1 MRFLKRIG
9 WALLI
14 LLAMAG
20 MTVAVSTI
28 AERGAGETLFS
39 AAGLRVTAVGAG
51 GALAL
56 LVILLFAALRVRDC
70 RKRGKPAGAGEW
82 MNGIGFGVLPG
93 AAVWK
98 IFEQATTLSHGKSLF
113 EPLPALPYV
122 TEGGCFQPSRI
133 DMILAGAGFAVLLG
147 CMIVRRKD
155 YPGNGELLLRVL
167 SVWTVVCAL
176 TENFRAEP
184 LFRAGNVNLTQIIF
198 LLMADICLA
207 VRAARK
213 IRAGKSTAFAV
224 PEYTVALCCEIG
236 MVLVTAG
243 VLDVGSGIGNFAVI
257 AGCAVLCIVIAVTA
271 GRETGE

>member
-93 AAVWK
+93 TAVWK

-113 EPLPALPYV
+113 EPLSALPYV

-176 TENFRAEP
+176 TENFRAERIA
-184 LFRAGNVNLTQIIF
+184 FSSRSMIHSRK
-198 LLMADICLA
+198 LA
-207 VRAARK
+207 PKA
-213 IRAGKSTAFAV
+213 STA
-224 PEYTVALCCEIG
+224 
-236 MVLVTAG
+236 
-243 VLDVGSGIGNFAVI
+243 AVI
-257 AGCAVLCIVIAVTA
+257 GVAAQPLRNRSSATKAQPCRINP
-271 GRETGE
+271 R